1 LDSRDF
7 FKHIKPFKIGMNEKK
22 INLNYCMDYF
32 RGLLGILVLL
42 SVAFIFSSNRR
53 KVDWR
58 LVGIGVALQAL
69 FGFLITKVEVV
80 KQIFAL
86 VSRAFVKFL
95 SFSADGATFIFGD
108 LATNS
113 FGFIFAFQVL
123 PTIIFFSTVSAG
135 LYYLG
140 VLQKVVFGIAWVMSR
155 TMRLSGPESLSAAG
169 NIFLGQTEAPLL
181 VRPFIPTMS
190 KSELMCLMTGGMA
203 TIAGGVLAGYVAF
216 LGGDSPTEQTK
227 FAAYLLGA
235 SIMNAPAAIVM
246 SKIMIPET
254 DREAINSKLEV
265 NEESMG
271 VNLIDAMSIG
281 ASEGL
286 KLALNVGG
294 MLLAFIAVIAALNYI
309 LAGLIGNYTGLNEV
323 IVSSTNGQF
332 SGFSLEYILGQI
344 FRVFAWVIGIEWS
357 QTLQVGSLL
366 GQKTV
371 INEFVAYLSLA
382 DMKNAGTL
390 SSKSIVI
397 ATYALCGFSNFSSIA
412 IQVGG
417 IGSIAPNQQGNL
429 SRLGMKALMAATLA
443 CLMTATIAGALF

>member
-1 LDSRDF
+1 
-7 FKHIKPFKIGMNEKK
+7 
-22 INLNYCMDYF
+22 MDYF
-32 RGLLGILVLL
+32 RGLIGILVLL
-42 SVAFIFSSNRR
+42 GVALIFSSDR
-53 KVDWR
+53 KRVDWR
-58 LVGIGVALQAL
+58 LVGIGVILQAL
-69 FGFLITKVEVV
+69 FGFLITKVEFVAR
-80 KQIFAL
+80 IFAL

-108 LATNS
+108 LATDS

-140 VLQKVVFGIAWVMSR
+140 VLQKVVFGIAWIMAR

-190 KSELMCLMTGGMA
+190 RSELMCLMTGGMA

-216 LGGDSPTEQTK
+216 LGGDSLAEQSR

-254 DREAINSKLEV
+254 DKHIVNDKLEV
-265 NEESMG
+265 SGENMG

-294 MLLAFIAVIAALNYI
+294 MLLAFIAVIAALNFI
-309 LAGLIGNYTGLNEV
+309 LSGLIGEYTGLNQLV
-323 IVSSTNGQF
+323 ISSTGGQF
-332 SGFSLEYILGQI
+332 SGFSLEYILGQV
-344 FRVFAWVIGIEWS
+344 FRVFAWIIGVDWS
-357 QTLQVGSLL
+357 ETLQVGSLL

-382 DMKNAGTL
+382 EMKAADML
-390 SSKSIVI
+390 SAKSIVI
-397 ATYALCGFSNFSSIA
+397 STYALCGFSNFSSIA

-429 SRLGMKALMAATLA
+429 SRLGMRALMAATLA

>member
-1 LDSRDF
+1 
-7 FKHIKPFKIGMNEKK
+7 
-22 INLNYCMDYF
+22 MDYF
-32 RGLLGILVLL
+32 RGLIGIVVLL
-42 SVAFIFSSNRR
+42 FVAFLFSAN
-53 KVDWR
+53 KKAVDWR
-58 LVGIGVALQAL
+58 LVGIGVVLQAI
-69 FGFLITKVEVV
+69 FGFLITKVAFVAR
-80 KQIFAL
+80 IFSGL
-86 VSRAFVKFL
+86 SEAFVKFL
-95 SFSADGATFIFGD
+95 SFSEDGAIFIFGD
-108 LATNS
+108 LATTT
-113 FGFIFAFQVL
+113 FGFIFAFKVL

-181 VRPFIPTMS
+181 VRPFIPTMTR
-190 KSELMCLMTGGMA
+190 SELMCLMTGGMA

-216 LGGDSPTEQTK
+216 LGGDSLEEQTK

-254 DREAINSKLEV
+254 DKEVVNDKLEV
-265 NEESMG
+265 SQENMG

-309 LAGLIGNYTGLNEV
+309 LSGIIGEYTGLNAWV
-323 IVSSTNGQF
+323 VSSTNGQF
-332 SGFSLEYILGQI
+332 SGFSLEYILGNI
-344 FRVFAWVIGIEWS
+344 FRAFAWIIGVEWS
-357 QTLQVGSLL
+357 ETLQVGSLL

-382 DMKNAGTL
+382 DMKMADTL
-390 SSKSIVI
+390 SPKSVVI

-429 SRLGMKALMAATLA
+429 SKLGMRALLAATLA
-443 CLMTATIAGALF
+443 CLMTATIAGALFG

>member
-1 LDSRDF
+1 
-7 FKHIKPFKIGMNEKK
+7 
-22 INLNYCMDYF
+22 MDYF
-32 RGLLGILVLL
+32 RGLIGIVVLL
-42 SVAFIFSSNRR
+42 LVAFLFSAN
-53 KVDWR
+53 KKAVDWR
-58 LVGIGVALQAL
+58 LVGIGVVLQAI
-69 FGFLITKVEVV
+69 FGFLITKVSFVAL
-80 KQIFAL
+80 IFSGL
-86 VSRAFVKFL
+86 SEAFVKFL
-95 SFSADGATFIFGD
+95 SFSEDGAIFIFGD
-108 LATNS
+108 LATTT
-113 FGFIFAFQVL
+113 FGFIFAFKVL

-140 VLQKVVFGIAWVMSR
+140 VLQKVVYGIAWVMSR

-181 VRPFIPTMS
+181 VRPFIPTMTR
-190 KSELMCLMTGGMA
+190 SELMCLMTGGMA

-216 LGGDSPTEQTK
+216 LGGDSLEEQTK

-254 DREAINSKLEV
+254 DKEVVNDKLEV
-265 NEESMG
+265 SQENMG

-309 LAGLIGNYTGLNEV
+309 LSGIIGEYTGLNAWV
-323 IVSSTNGQF
+323 VSSTNGQF
-332 SGFSLEYILGQI
+332 AGFSLEYILGNI
-344 FRVFAWVIGIEWS
+344 FRAFAWIIGVEWS
-357 QTLQVGSLL
+357 ETLQVGSLL

-382 DMKNAGTL
+382 DMKMAETL
-390 SSKSIVI
+390 SPKSVVI

-429 SRLGMKALMAATLA
+429 SKLGMRALLAATLA
-443 CLMTATIAGALF
+443 CLMTATIAGALFG

>member
-1 LDSRDF
+1 
-7 FKHIKPFKIGMNEKK
+7 
-22 INLNYCMDYF
+22 MDYL
-32 RGLLGILVLL
+32 RGIIGILVLL
-42 SVAFIFSSNRR
+42 AFALLFSAN
-53 KVDWR
+53 KKAVDWR
-58 LVGIGVALQAL
+58 LVGIGVILQAI
-69 FGFLITKVEVV
+69 FGFLITKVDFVAQV
-80 KQIFAL
+80 FAA
-86 VSRAFVKFL
+86 VSRGFVKFL
-95 SFSADGATFIFGD
+95 SFSGEGAVFIFGD

-190 KSELMCLMTGGMA
+190 RSELMCLMTGGMA

-216 LGGDSPTEQTK
+216 LGGDSLEEQSR

-235 SIMNAPAAIVM
+235 SIMNAPAAIVI

-254 DREAINSKLEV
+254 DKKVINDKLEV
-265 NEESMG
+265 SGENMG

-294 MLLAFIAVIAALNYI
+294 MLLAFIAVIAALNFI
-309 LAGLIGNYTGLNEV
+309 LTGLIGDYTGLNEFV
-323 IVSSTNGQF
+323 ASSTGGQF
-332 SGFSLEYILGQI
+332 SGLSLEYLLGQI
-344 FRVFAWVIGIEWS
+344 FRVFAWIIGVDWND
-357 QTLQVGSLL
+357 TLQVGSLL

-382 DMKNAGTL
+382 DMKMSGTL
-390 SSKSIVI
+390 SNKSIVI

-429 SRLGMKALMAATLA
+429 SKLGMRALLAATLA
-443 CLMTATIAGALF
+443 CMMTATIAGALVS

>member
-1 LDSRDF
+1 
-7 FKHIKPFKIGMNEKK
+7 
-22 INLNYCMDYF
+22 MDYF
-32 RGLLGILVLL
+32 RGLIGIIILL
-42 SVAFIFSSNRR
+42 AFAFLFSANKRA
-53 KVDWR
+53 VDWR
-58 LVGIGVALQAL
+58 LVGIGVVLQAI
-69 FGFLITKVEVV
+69 FGFLITKVAFVAN
-80 KQIFAL
+80 IFSL
-86 VSRAFVKFL
+86 VSKGFVKFL
-95 SFSADGATFIFGD
+95 SFSGDGAMFIFGD
-108 LATNS
+108 LATDS
-113 FGFIFAFQVL
+113 FGFIFAFKVL

-140 VLQKVVFGIAWVMSR
+140 ILQKVVFGIAWVMSR

-190 KSELMCLMTGGMA
+190 RSELMCLMTGGMA

-216 LGGDSPTEQTK
+216 LGGDSLVEQTR

-254 DREAINSKLEV
+254 DKQVVNDKLEV
-265 NEESMG
+265 SDENMG

-309 LAGLIGNYTGLNEV
+309 LSGLIGHYSGINALV
-323 IVSSTNGQF
+323 VSSTDGQF

-344 FRVFAWVIGIEWS
+344 FRIFAWVIGVEWND
-357 QTLQVGSLL
+357 TLQVGSLL

-382 DMKNAGTL
+382 DMKTVGSL
-390 SSKSIVI
+390 SPKSIVI

-429 SRLGMKALMAATLA
+429 SKLGMRALLAATLA
-443 CLMTATIAGALF
+443 CLMTATIAGSLFG

>member
-1 LDSRDF
+1 MDF
-7 FKHIKPFKIGMNEKK
+7 LRGVIGLAV
-22 INLNYCMDYF
+22 I
-32 RGLLGILVLL
+32 VL
-42 SVAFIFSSNRR
+42 VAFIFSNNRKR
-53 KVDWR
+53 IDWR
-58 LVGIGVALQAL
+58 LVGIGIVLQL
-69 FGFLITKVEVV
+69 TFGFLITKVP
-80 KQIFAL
+80 L
-86 VSRAFVKFL
+86 VASGFSLLSDAFVKFL
-95 SFSADGATFIFGD
+95 SFSRDGAAFIFGD
-108 LATNS
+108 LAGDG

-140 VLQKVVFGIAWVMSR
+140 ILQKVVFGIAWVMAR

-181 VRPFIPTMS
+181 VRPFIPQMT

-216 LGGDSPTEQTK
+216 LGGESLAEQSR

-246 SKIMIPET
+246 SKMFVPEVEKELVQ
-254 DREAINSKLEV
+254 DKLEV

-286 KLALNVGG
+286 KLALNVGA
-294 MLLAFIAVIAALNYI
+294 MLLAFIAVIAAINYV
-309 LAGLIGNYTGLNEV
+309 LAGLIGEYTGLNAFV
-323 IVSSTNGQF
+323 VNSTGGQF
-332 SGFSLEYILGQI
+332 SGFSLEYIFGQV
-344 FRVFAWVIGIEWS
+344 FRLFAWVIGVDWVD
-357 QTLQVGSLL
+357 TLQVGSLL

-382 DMKNAGTL
+382 DMKEAGTL
-390 SSKSIVI
+390 LPKSIVI

-412 IQVGG
+412 IQLGG
-417 IGSIAPNQQGNL
+417 ISIIAPNQQANI
-429 SRLGMKALMAATLA
+429 SRLGLQSLLAASLA
-443 CLMTATIAGALF
+443 CLMTATIAGMLFS